1 MYVYEVSGKIP
12 TVSSLTYRVESVSK
26 MQIEERLGVEAL
38 VAVTINFDS
47 DCIEEYNDL
56 VAAL

>member
-1 MYVYEVSGKIP
+1 MVSAI
-12 TVSSLTYRVESVSK
+12 TYRVESVSK